1 MNKIIEMDSLKLQ
14 NKELQKMYL
23 EALNKLDKIKN
34 KLVSNDKVSKSSI
47 RYKIGISLVHP
58 YQSNEPTISTSLFS
72 RTLIRSLENSLRIMI
87 LISTSG
93 CFAA

>member
-34 KLVSNDKVSKSSI
+34 KLVSNDKVSKKEI
-47 RYKIGISLVHP
+47 IKIIDEVK
-58 YQSNEPTISTSLFS
+58 
-72 RTLIRSLENSLRIMI
+72 
-87 LISTSG
+87 
-93 CFAA
+93 